1 MVQGLGS
8 AVRAGQRAAAV
19 QAGSVL
25 LGLCCRRTRTSG
37 AGAFRGAKGRV
48 EAWRDG
54 SVAPTLP
61 APARPVLSASNSCCP
76 FVLPLDAVDAP
87 RSAVEAAEQ
96 APSHPQSLRG
106 KGLGRDHARPH
117 ALSMYHRGRRSRRGS
132 ARHWFIPEPRMG
144 HEAKLLCV
152 IGQRRSRLLVWWSR
166 DAASGP
172 CASRPSDSCLG
183 CLAGCL
189 GWGIAAFRFWD
200 CLGAGDAS

>member
-1 MVQGLGS
+1 MEH
-8 AVRAGQRAAAV
+8 
-19 QAGSVL
+19 AGSRPGFSFEAPAVAGKL
-25 LGLCCRRTRTSG
+25 LSWSPARFLLC
-37 AGAFRGAKGRV
+37 
-48 EAWRDG
+48 AWLCFQFM
-54 SVAPTLP
+54 LP
-61 APARPVLSASNSCCP
+61 AP
-76 FVLPLDAVDAP
+76 LDAIDAP
-87 RSAVEAAEQ
+87 RSVIEAAGE
-96 APSHPQSLRG
+96 AAATSTVPHT
-106 KGLGRDHARPH
+106 KLGRQGAGQDHANTPC
-117 ALSMYHRGRRSRRGS
+117 SMYHHGGCRQRGS
-132 ARHWFIPEPRMG
+132 APRWSIPEPRMG